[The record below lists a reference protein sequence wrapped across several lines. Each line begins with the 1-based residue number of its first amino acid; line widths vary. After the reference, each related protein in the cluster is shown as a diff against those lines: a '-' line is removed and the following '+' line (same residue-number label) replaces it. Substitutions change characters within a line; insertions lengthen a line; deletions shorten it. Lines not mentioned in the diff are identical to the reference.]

1 MLELINIS
9 KFYPGVK
16 ALQQVSLSV
25 MPGAIHAICGE
36 NGAGKSTLM
45 NIIAGNVQ
53 PDEGSIHWQGER
65 ITIPFPK
72 AAQELG
78 IGIVYQER
86 SLVENLSIAENTF
99 VEKAPLHPWG
109 WIDQGALKQQTR
121 QLLDELGLHQL
132 SPQQLVSSLSPAQK
146 QLIEIAKALAVA
158 PKLLILDEPSSSL
171 GEQET
176 QLLFSLL
183 QQLKQRGTAILYIS
197 HRMAEIFQIADQ
209 ITVLKDGQSQGSYPA
224 STLNH
229 EQLIQLMVG
238 RELVQESFASYTS
251 KEICLKV
258 EQLRGIG
265 FRNISFELHRGEIL
279 GLAGLIGAGR
289 SELARALFGDQ
300 PIQAGTIELAGK
312 VVHFKHPSEA
322 IATGLAYVPEERKNL
337 GLFLD
342 KSMLE
347 NIQSVFLHKQF
358 WLNLELPKI
367 AEHYREKLRI
377 KTPSLAQQTG
387 LLSGGN
393 QQKIVL
399 AKWLATKPQVLIV
412 DEPTQGIDIGAKIE
426 IYQLLKQLNREGI
439 SILLISSELPEL
451 LLLADRIAVMQQGRL
466 TGILSKEQ
474 ATEAKIMQLATGQQI
489 QSQ

>member
-25 MPGAIHAICGE
+25 KSGAIHAICGE

-53 PDEGSIHWQGER
+53 PDEGSIRWQGES
-65 ITIPFPK
+65 ITVPSPK

-99 VEKAPLHPWG
+99 VGKAPQHPWG
-109 WIDQGALKQQTR
+109 WIDQRALKQQTQ
-121 QLLDELGLHQL
+121 QLLDKLGLQQL

-146 QLIEIAKALAVA
+146 QLLEIAKALAVA

-176 QLLFSLL
+176 QLLFGLL
-183 QQLKQRGTAILYIS
+183 QQLKLGGTAILYIS

-224 STLNH
+224 STLNN
-229 EQLIQLMVG
+229 EKLIQLMVG

-251 KEICLKV
+251 KELCLKV
-258 EQLRGIG
+258 EQLSGVG
-265 FRNISFELHRGEIL
+265 FSNISFELHRGEIL

-312 VVHFKHPSEA
+312 IVHFKHPSEA
-322 IATGLAYVPEERKNL
+322 IAAGLAYVPEERKNL

-347 NIQSVFLHKQF
+347 NIQSVFLHKAF

-399 AKWLATKPQVLIV
+399 AKWLATQPQVLMV
-412 DEPTQGIDIGAKIE
+412 DEPTQGIDIGAKVE
-426 IYQLLKQLNREGI
+426 IYQLLKQLSREGI
-439 SILLISSELPEL
+439 SILLISSEPPEL
-451 LLLADRIAVMQQGRL
+451 LLLADRIAVMQQGHI
-466 TGILSKEQ
+466 TGILSKDQ

>member
-16 ALQQVSLSV
+16 ALQQVSVSV
-25 MPGAIHAICGE
+25 IPGAIHAICGE

-53 PDEGSIHWQGER
+53 PDEGSIQWQGKS
-65 ITIPFPK
+65 ISIPSAR

-78 IGIVYQER
+78 IGIVHQER
-86 SLVENLSIAENTF
+86 SLVENLSIAENVF
-99 VEKAPLHPWG
+99 VEKAPRQRWG
-109 WIDQGALKQQTR
+109 WIDRRALNQQTQ
-121 QLLDELGLHQL
+121 QLLAELGLQQL
-132 SPQQLVSSLSPAQK
+132 SPLQLVSSLSPAQK
-146 QLIEIAKALAVA
+146 QLVEIAKALSVA

-176 QLLFSLL
+176 RLLFGLL
-183 QQLKQRGTAILYIS
+183 QQLKLRGTPILYIS

-224 STLNH
+224 AKLDN
-229 EQLIQLMVG
+229 EKLIQLMVG
-238 RELVQESFASYTS
+238 RKLAQESFASCAS
-251 KEICLKV
+251 KEVSLKV
-258 EQLRGIG
+258 EQLSGVG
-265 FRNISFELHRGEIL
+265 FSNISFELHRGEIL

-300 PIQAGTIELAGK
+300 PVQTGIIEVAGK
-312 VVHFKHPSEA
+312 AVRFKHPGEA
-322 IATGLAYVPEERKNL
+322 IAAGLAYVPEERKNL

-358 WLNLELPKI
+358 WLNLEVPRI

-377 KTPSLAQQTG
+377 KTPSLGQQTG

-412 DEPTQGIDIGAKIE
+412 DEPTQGIDIGAKVE
-426 IYQLLKQLNREGI
+426 IYQLLKQLSQEGI
-439 SILLISSELPEL
+439 GILLISSELPEL
-451 LLLADRIAVMQQGRL
+451 LLLADRIAVMQQGQID
-466 TGILSKEQ
+466 GILLKEQ
-474 ATEAKIMQLATGQQI
+474 ASEAKIMQLATGQQI

>member
-1 MLELINIS
+1 MLELVNIS

-16 ALQQVSLSV
+16 ALQRVSLSV
-25 MPGAIHAICGE
+25 KAGAIHAICGE

-53 PDEGSIHWQGER
+53 PDEGSIHWQGESTSILSAR
-65 ITIPFPK
+65 

-78 IGIVYQER
+78 IGIVHQER
-86 SLVENLSIAENTF
+86 SLAENLSIAENVF
-99 VEKAPLHPWG
+99 VERAPRQRWG
-109 WIDQGALKQQTR
+109 WIDQRALIGQTQ
-121 QLLDELGLHQL
+121 QLLNELGLHQL
-132 SPQQLVSSLSPAQK
+132 APQQLVSRLSPAQK
-146 QLIEIAKALAVA
+146 QLVEIAKALAVA

-171 GEQET
+171 GNQET
-176 QLLFSLL
+176 RLLFGLL
-183 QQLKQRGTAILYIS
+183 QQLKLGRTAILYIS

-209 ITVLKDGQSQGSYPA
+209 ITVLKDGQSQGSYPSA
-224 STLNH
+224 ALDN
-229 EQLIQLMVG
+229 EKLIQLMVG
-238 RELVQESFASYTS
+238 RKLAQESFASRTS
-251 KEICLKV
+251 KEVCLKV
-258 EQLRGIG
+258 KQLSGTG
-265 FRNISFELHRGEIL
+265 FSNISFELHRGEIL

-289 SELARALFGDQ
+289 TELARALFGDQ
-300 PIQAGTIELAGK
+300 PIQSGTIELEGK
-312 VVHFKHPSEA
+312 RVQFGHPSEA
-322 IATGLAYVPEERKNL
+322 ITAGLAYVPEERKSL

-347 NIQSVFLHKQF
+347 NIQSVFLQKQF
-358 WLNLELPKI
+358 WLDPEVPKI
-367 AEHYREKLRI
+367 AAHYREKLRI

-399 AKWLATKPQVLIV
+399 AKWLATQPRVLIV

-426 IYQLLKQLNREGI
+426 IYQLLKQLSNEGI

-451 LLLADRIAVMQQGRL
+451 LLLADRIAVMQQGHIA
-466 TGILSKEQ
+466 GILPKEQ
-474 ATEAKIMQLATGQQI
+474 ASEAKIIQLATGQQI

>member
-16 ALQQVSLSV
+16 ALQQVSLCV
-25 MPGAIHAICGE
+25 IPGAIHAICGE

-53 PDEGSIHWQGER
+53 PDEGSIRWQGEHIF
-65 ITIPFPK
+65 ITSAR
-72 AAQELG
+72 AAQDLG
-78 IGIVYQER
+78 IGIVHQER
-86 SLVENLSIAENTF
+86 SLAENLSIAENVF
-99 VEKAPLHPWG
+99 VEKAPRQRWG
-109 WIDQGALKQQTR
+109 WIDRRALNQQTQ
-121 QLLDELGLHQL
+121 QLLAELGLLQL

-176 QLLFSLL
+176 QLLFGLL
-183 QQLKQRGTAILYIS
+183 QQLKLRGTAILYIS

-224 STLNH
+224 ANLDH
-229 EQLIQLMVG
+229 EKLIQLMVG
-238 RELVQESFASYTS
+238 RKLAQESFASFAS
-251 KEICLKV
+251 KEVCLKI
-258 EQLRGIG
+258 EQLRGVG
-265 FRNISFELHRGEIL
+265 FSDISFELYRGEIL

-300 PIQAGTIELAGK
+300 PIQTGTIELAGK
-312 VVHFKHPSEA
+312 AVQFKHPFDA
-322 IATGLAYVPEERKNL
+322 IAAGLAYVPEERKNL

-358 WLNLELPKI
+358 WLNLEVPRI

-377 KTPSLAQQTG
+377 KTPSLAQQVG

-412 DEPTQGIDIGAKIE
+412 DEPTQGIDIGAKVE
-426 IYQLLKQLNREGI
+426 IYQLLKQLSQEGI
-439 SILLISSELPEL
+439 GILLISSELPEL
-451 LLLADRIAVMQQGRL
+451 LLLADRIAVMQQGQIA
-466 TGILSKEQ
+466 GILPKEQ
-474 ATEAKIMQLATGQQI
+474 ASEAKIMQLATGQQI